1 MADNPLMAVVGKQ
14 KREEKA
20 REAAATME
28 YPTGTSSVTQNQV
41 PGGRTLTV
49 PGGIT
54 LWSHGPME
62 VLGELV
68 VEAGGG
74 YVVL

>member
-1 MADNPLMAVVGKQ
+1 
-14 KREEKA
+14 
-20 REAAATME
+20 ME

>member
-1 MADNPLMAVVGKQ
+1 
-14 KREEKA
+14 
-20 REAAATME
+20 
-28 YPTGTSSVTQNQV
+28 
-41 PGGRTLTV
+41 
-49 PGGIT
+49 
-54 LWSHGPME
+54 LWSYGPME